1 MEFGLISQWVQLG
14 FGGVVS
20 VALIYFITIYNPRRD
35 KAHRDEINSMREEF
49 TAALDKA
56 YERHN
61 EQMDAYRKQHVDAE
75 LEAHKNIIEMCME
88 QHQLF
93 IQHDKEMREGMRQII
108 FAVMLLN
115 PDISPTD
122 RQKITDRLM
131 KE

>member
-1 MEFGLISQWVQLG
+1 MEFGLIAQWVQLG

-35 KAHRDEINSMREEF
+35 AAHRAEIDSMREEF

-56 YERHN
+56 YERHQ
-61 EQMDAYRKQHVDAE
+61 EQMNAYREQHVEAE
-75 LEAHKNIIEMCME
+75 LEAHKHIIEMCME

-122 RQKITDRLM
+122 RQKITDKLM